1 MYCFRPKKP
10 TPNETRDDIMIMHEI
25 EPGTNSKNLAH
36 MHAIIGMDG
45 HIKNKQAWRKTANL
59 QMYKRRYR
67 QITTFDQFAATMVY
81 MLGDT
86 KHKINGISTTRFRTH
101 VVKVLRALLEQA
113 KARHVEAK
121 HLVPTDDIEVD
132 MDEESIDSDEDEL
145 LGDEE
150 FFLDTNAQEDT
161 ADAEFLDDL
170 EGCDDLN
177 DACKSIIVDC
187 QSKARTSK
195 EDYYRKKEEEQMKFL
210 MLNCIF
216 DKSKLIDYLA
226 TNDNPIGHAIRKKS
240 ERSLTDLFTMVK
252 AKVVFKG
259 LELKVGY
266 SLGGDFNERSDWTH
280 EDCIMYFRNLTDDWQ
295 QAILSTALLI
305 LQANYQR
312 QDPDYGFDKTW
323 TVWFHG
329 PANTGKTYFF
339 NKGLSWLKPH
349 NLASMKNTNFPFN
362 GIEQP
367 GFYCMMDDNSLT
379 FAIDEMLQMFK
390 NIASGQEVKVNVK
403 YGGMMTSFPQPIII
417 LSNAPDVVM
426 LNIRNVQLE
435 NAAIKTR
442 LYHKVRLYHPASA
455 IGIQDLYLFWYD
467 MLHHVSLIEKDILL
481 RDPLTSPVNYQL
493 VFDMFSRVYFPD
505 Y

>member
-1 MYCFRPKKP
+1 M
-10 TPNETRDDIMIMHEI
+10 TR
-25 EPGTNSKNLAH
+25 
-36 MHAIIGMDG
+36 
-45 HIKNKQAWRKTANL
+45 
-59 QMYKRRYR
+59 
-67 QITTFDQFAATMVY
+67 V
-81 MLGDT
+81 
-86 KHKINGISTTRFRTH
+86 
-101 VVKVLRALLEQA
+101 
-113 KARHVEAK
+113 
-121 HLVPTDDIEVD
+121 
-132 MDEESIDSDEDEL
+132 
-145 LGDEE
+145 
-150 FFLDTNAQEDT
+150 
-161 ADAEFLDDL
+161 
-170 EGCDDLN
+170 
-177 DACKSIIVDC
+177 
-187 QSKARTSK
+187 
-195 EDYYRKKEEEQMKFL
+195 
-210 MLNCIF
+210 
-216 DKSKLIDYLA
+216 LIDYLA

-455 IGIQDLYLFWYD
+455 IGIQDLY
-467 MLHHVSLIEKDILL
+467 
-481 RDPLTSPVNYQL
+481 
-493 VFDMFSRVYFPD
+493 VFSMNVLACIH
-505 Y
+505 